1 MKIKA
6 LNDVIDAFENLQEI
20 HEAMIKEGIDGIR
33 EKTNELPDLDRMTD
47 ERESSFRDL
56 KNAFDDMAVVEGDI
70 EDLEKLKDRLGEVL
84 KREDSIRSVVEEY
97 RTGLKESLDKMNHGR
112 KALKGYGGTG
122 F

>member
-1 MKIKA
+1 MKIKT
-6 LNDVIDAFENLQEI
+6 LNDVIDAFEKLQEI

-56 KNAFDDMAVVEGDI
+56 KKAFDDMAVVEGDI
-70 EDLEKLKDRLGEVL
+70 EDLENLKDRLGEVL
-84 KREDSIRSVVEEY
+84 KREDTLRNLVDEY
-97 RTGLKESLDKMNHGR
+97 RAGLKESLDKMNHGR